1 MMSEKASNNES
12 SQEIKEELADK
23 ISEVDF
29 LKDIQG

>member
-12 SQEIKEELADK
+12 SQEVKEELADK

>member
-12 SQEIKEELADK
+12 SQEVKEELADK
-23 ISEVDF
+23 ISEIDF

>member
-12 SQEIKEELADK
+12 SQEMKEELADK
-23 ISEVDF
+23 ISEIDF